1 MSLIA
6 EQASML
12 NFVNVSS
19 LSEKDY
25 FVYDKYKSMFVVI
38 NNDSKTYSILAK
50 KETITLSFSSLCFHP
65 ITAISIDDSMLYLTE
80 VHSNN
85 VVIFRSIKR
94 SIASIIFQSEK
105 DKILSVLFISSKDA
119 KKKILIITATS
130 LSIYT
135 AEVTNGDIAREIIL
149 AKRIAI
155 DDFVYLKSKQILI
168 LKSSVNFLMLNVNS
182 IEENKA
188 MTISFQVK
196 SLLNISKFF
205 IEDIYARSYFIHFTE
220 GQVQLINLRNVN
232 KIEKIIFFTNDVN
245 CSKIDYK
252 ASKVQ
257 FTNNLILVYIN
268 KSILIYD
275 IKQKNNYNIG
285 VIDVDFQTA
294 KVYGDF
300 IDVNSKVCKVEFNL
314 EFFYKNSNCNTFDT
328 FFTLLRR
335 KDSMKVCVDVL
346 IDLIAKFQVTNLKN
360 IFAKL
365 IRIIVKNNSKSS
377 MSKYERNY
385 IPQEKLYA
393 IFLDR
398 KTTQISSEKKIK
410 LLISLL
416 HILTESHIQID
427 ETFFIILE
435 NIVDTLDSFA
445 ILDSV
450 VKNGIPPN
458 EKFASF
464 LIDKSTEKEVAKK
477 KRKILFNLGIHI
489 LSKLNL
495 IDEIALQ
502 LIQNKMYIESVYAL
516 YLSFIDNK
524 KQMKIKKKYDEV
536 TVINYILHNIKKIA
550 NNDNII
556 VD

>member
-1 MSLIA
+1 MSLKT
-6 EQASML
+6 EQASL
-12 NFVNVSS
+12 INFVNFP
-19 LSEKDY
+19 LQNKNEF
-25 FVYDKYKSMFVVI
+25 FVYDQYTSTFIVI
-38 NNDSKTYSILAK
+38 NNDSKTYSFLAK
-50 KETITLSFSSLCFHP
+50 KEKITLSLSTLSP
-65 ITAISIDDSMLYLTE
+65 ITAISIDDSFLYLTE
-80 VHSNN
+80 VHLNN

-94 SIASIIFQSEK
+94 NISSVIFQSEN
-105 DKILSVLFISSKDA
+105 DRILSVLFISAKDA

-135 AEVTNGDIAREIIL
+135 AEETNGVIAREIIL

-155 DDFVYLKSKQILI
+155 DDFVYLKSKKILI
-168 LKSSVNFLMLNVNS
+168 IKSSVNFLMLNVNN

-205 IEDIYARSYFIHFTE
+205 IEDIYDRSYFIHFTE
-220 GQVQLINLRNVN
+220 GQVQLINLRSVN
-232 KIEKIIFFTNDVN
+232 KVEKIILFTNDLTD
-245 CSKIDYK
+245 SKIDYK
-252 ASKVQ
+252 TAKLQ
-257 FTNNLILVYIN
+257 FTNNLILIYIN

-285 VIDVDFQTA
+285 VIDIAMNYQ
-294 KVYGDF
+294 KVYGDY
-300 IDVNSKVCKVEFNL
+300 IEVDSEVCKVQFNL
-314 EFFYKNSNCNTFDT
+314 EFFYKNSNCNTYDT

-365 IRIIVKNNSKSS
+365 IRIIVRNNSKSPL
-377 MSKYERNY
+377 SKYERNY
-385 IPQEKLYA
+385 IPQEKLFA

-416 HILTESHIQID
+416 HILTENHIQID
-427 ETFFIILE
+427 ETFFIVLE
-435 NIVDTLDSFA
+435 NIVDTLDSFEL
-445 ILDSV
+445 LDSV

-464 LIDKSTEKEVAKK
+464 LIDKSTEKEVEYK

-495 IDEIALQ
+495 INEIVLQ

-536 TVINYILHNIKKIA
+536 TVINYILNNIKKIV

>member
-1 MSLIA
+1 MSLKT
-6 EQASML
+6 EQASL
-12 NFVNVSS
+12 INFVNFP
-19 LSEKDY
+19 LQNKNEF
-25 FVYDKYKSMFVVI
+25 FVYDQYTSTFIVI
-38 NNDSKTYSILAK
+38 NNDSKTYSFLAK
-50 KETITLSFSSLCFHP
+50 KEKITLSLSTLSP
-65 ITAISIDDSMLYLTE
+65 ITAISIDDSFLYLTE
-80 VHSNN
+80 VHLNN

-94 SIASIIFQSEK
+94 NISSVIFQSEN
-105 DKILSVLFISSKDA
+105 DTILSVLFISAKDA

-135 AEVTNGDIAREIIL
+135 AEETNGVIAREIIL

-155 DDFVYLKSKQILI
+155 DDFVYLKSKKILI
-168 LKSSVNFLMLNVNS
+168 IKSSVNFLMLNVNN

-205 IEDIYARSYFIHFTE
+205 IEDIYGRSYFIHFTE
-220 GQVQLINLRNVN
+220 GQVQLINLRSVN
-232 KIEKIIFFTNDVN
+232 KVEKIILFTNDLTD
-245 CSKIDYK
+245 SKIDYK
-252 ASKVQ
+252 TAKLQ
-257 FTNNLILVYIN
+257 FTNNLILIYIN

-285 VIDVDFQTA
+285 VIDIAMNYQ
-294 KVYGDF
+294 KVYGDY
-300 IDVNSKVCKVEFNL
+300 IEVDSEVCKVQFNL
-314 EFFYKNSNCNTFDT
+314 EFFYKNSNCNTYDT

-365 IRIIVKNNSKSS
+365 IRIIVRNNLKSPL
-377 MSKYERNY
+377 SKYERNY
-385 IPQEKLYA
+385 IPQEKLFA

-416 HILTESHIQID
+416 HILTENHIQID
-427 ETFFIILE
+427 ETFFIVLE
-435 NIVDTLDSFA
+435 NIVDTLDSFEL
-445 ILDSV
+445 LDSV

-464 LIDKSTEKEVAKK
+464 LIDKSTEKEVEYK

-495 IDEIALQ
+495 INEIVLQ

-536 TVINYILHNIKKIA
+536 TVINYILNNIKKIV

>member
-1 MSLIA
+1 MSLKT
-6 EQASML
+6 EQASL
-12 NFVNVSS
+12 INFVNFP
-19 LSEKDY
+19 LQNKNEF
-25 FVYDKYKSMFVVI
+25 FVYDQYTSTFIVI
-38 NNDSKTYSILAK
+38 NNDSKTYSFLAK
-50 KETITLSFSSLCFHP
+50 KEKITLSLSTLSP
-65 ITAISIDDSMLYLTE
+65 ITAISIDDSFLYLTE
-80 VHSNN
+80 VHLNN

-94 SIASIIFQSEK
+94 NISSVIFQSEN
-105 DKILSVLFISSKDA
+105 DTILSVLFISAKDA

-135 AEVTNGDIAREIIL
+135 AEETNGVIAREIIL

-155 DDFVYLKSKQILI
+155 DDFVYLKSKKILI
-168 LKSSVNFLMLNVNS
+168 IKSSVNFLMLNVNN

-220 GQVQLINLRNVN
+220 GQVQLINLRSVN
-232 KIEKIIFFTNDVN
+232 KVEKIILFTNDLTD
-245 CSKIDYK
+245 SKIDYK
-252 ASKVQ
+252 TAKLQ
-257 FTNNLILVYIN
+257 FTNNLILIYIN

-285 VIDVDFQTA
+285 VIDIAMNYQ
-294 KVYGDF
+294 KVYGDY
-300 IDVNSKVCKVEFNL
+300 IEVDSEVCKVQFNL
-314 EFFYKNSNCNTFDT
+314 EFFYKNSNCNTYDT

-365 IRIIVKNNSKSS
+365 IRIIVRNNSKSPL
-377 MSKYERNY
+377 SKYERNY
-385 IPQEKLYA
+385 IPQEKLFA

-416 HILTESHIQID
+416 HILTENHIQID
-427 ETFFIILE
+427 ETFFIVLE
-435 NIVDTLDSFA
+435 NIVDTLDSFEL
-445 ILDSV
+445 LDSV

-458 EKFASF
+458 KKFALF
-464 LIDKSTEKEVAKK
+464 LIDKSTEKEVEYK

-495 IDEIALQ
+495 INEIVLQ

-536 TVINYILHNIKKIA
+536 TVINYILNNIKKIV

>member
-1 MSLIA
+1 MSLKT
-6 EQASML
+6 EQASL
-12 NFVNVSS
+12 INFVNFP
-19 LSEKDY
+19 LQNKNEF
-25 FVYDKYKSMFVVI
+25 FVYDQYTSTFIVI
-38 NNDSKTYSILAK
+38 NNDSKTYSFLAK
-50 KETITLSFSSLCFHP
+50 KEKITLSLSTLSP
-65 ITAISIDDSMLYLTE
+65 ITAISIDDSFLYLTE
-80 VHSNN
+80 VHLNN

-94 SIASIIFQSEK
+94 NISSVIFQSEN
-105 DKILSVLFISSKDA
+105 DRILSVLFISAKDA

-135 AEVTNGDIAREIIL
+135 AEETNGVIAREIIL

-155 DDFVYLKSKQILI
+155 DDFVYLKSKKILI
-168 LKSSVNFLMLNVNS
+168 IKSSVNFLMLNVNN

-205 IEDIYARSYFIHFTE
+205 IEDIYDRSYFIHFTE
-220 GQVQLINLRNVN
+220 GQVQLINLRSVN
-232 KIEKIIFFTNDVN
+232 KVEKIIFFTNDLTD
-245 CSKIDYK
+245 SKIDYK
-252 ASKVQ
+252 TAKLQ
-257 FTNNLILVYIN
+257 FTNNLILIYIN

-285 VIDVDFQTA
+285 VIDIAMNYQ
-294 KVYGDF
+294 KVYGDY
-300 IDVNSKVCKVEFNL
+300 IEVDSEVCKVQFNL
-314 EFFYKNSNCNTFDT
+314 EFFYKNSNCNTYDT

-365 IRIIVKNNSKSS
+365 IRIIVRNNSKSPL
-377 MSKYERNY
+377 SKYERNY
-385 IPQEKLYA
+385 IPQEKLFA

-416 HILTESHIQID
+416 HILTENHIQID
-427 ETFFIILE
+427 ETFFIVLE
-435 NIVDTLDSFA
+435 NIVDTLDSFEL
-445 ILDSV
+445 LDSV

-464 LIDKSTEKEVAKK
+464 LIDKSTEKEVEYK

-495 IDEIALQ
+495 INEIVLQ

-536 TVINYILHNIKKIA
+536 TVINYILNNFKKIV

>member
-1 MSLIA
+1 MSLKT
-6 EQASML
+6 EQASL
-12 NFVNVSS
+12 INFVNFP
-19 LSEKDY
+19 LQNKNEF
-25 FVYDKYKSMFVVI
+25 FVYDQYTSTFIVI
-38 NNDSKTYSILAK
+38 NNDSKTYSFLAK
-50 KETITLSFSSLCFHP
+50 KEKITLSLSTLSP
-65 ITAISIDDSMLYLTE
+65 ITAISIDDSFLYLTE
-80 VHSNN
+80 VHLNN

-94 SIASIIFQSEK
+94 NISSVIFQSEN
-105 DKILSVLFISSKDA
+105 DTILSVLFISAKDA

-135 AEVTNGDIAREIIL
+135 AEETNGVIAREIIL

-155 DDFVYLKSKQILI
+155 DDFVYLKSKKILI
-168 LKSSVNFLMLNVNS
+168 IKSSVNFLMLNVNN

-205 IEDIYARSYFIHFTE
+205 IEDIYDRSYFIHFTE
-220 GQVQLINLRNVN
+220 GQVQLINLRSVN
-232 KIEKIIFFTNDVN
+232 KVEKIILFTNDLTD
-245 CSKIDYK
+245 SKIDYK
-252 ASKVQ
+252 TAKLQ
-257 FTNNLILVYIN
+257 FTNNLILIYIN

-285 VIDVDFQTA
+285 VIDIAMNYQR
-294 KVYGDF
+294 VYGDY
-300 IDVNSKVCKVEFNL
+300 IEVDSEVCKVQFNL
-314 EFFYKNSNCNTFDT
+314 EFFYKNSNCNTYDT

-365 IRIIVKNNSKSS
+365 IRIIVRNNSKSPL
-377 MSKYERNY
+377 SKYERNY
-385 IPQEKLYA
+385 IPQEKLFA

-416 HILTESHIQID
+416 HILTENHIQID
-427 ETFFIILE
+427 ETFFIVLE
-435 NIVDTLDSFA
+435 NIVDTLDSFEL
-445 ILDSV
+445 LDSV

-464 LIDKSTEKEVAKK
+464 LIDKSTEKEVEYK

-495 IDEIALQ
+495 INEIVLQ

-536 TVINYILHNIKKIA
+536 TVINYILNNIKKIV

>member
-1 MSLIA
+1 MSLKT
-6 EQASML
+6 EQAL
-12 NFVNVSS
+12 INFVNFP
-19 LSEKDY
+19 LQNKNEF
-25 FVYDKYKSMFVVI
+25 FVYDQYTSTFIVI
-38 NNDSKTYSILAK
+38 NNDSKTYSFLAK
-50 KETITLSFSSLCFHP
+50 KEKITLSLSTLSP
-65 ITAISIDDSMLYLTE
+65 ITAISIDDSFLYLTE
-80 VHSNN
+80 VHLNN

-94 SIASIIFQSEK
+94 NISSVIFQSEN
-105 DKILSVLFISSKDA
+105 DTILSVLFISAKDA

-135 AEVTNGDIAREIIL
+135 AEETNGVIAREIIL

-155 DDFVYLKSKQILI
+155 DDFVYLKSKKILI
-168 LKSSVNFLMLNVNS
+168 IKSSVNFLMLNVNN

-205 IEDIYARSYFIHFTE
+205 IEDIYDRSYFIHFTE
-220 GQVQLINLRNVN
+220 GQVQLINLRSVN
-232 KIEKIIFFTNDVN
+232 KVEKIILFTNDLTD
-245 CSKIDYK
+245 SKIDYK
-252 ASKVQ
+252 TAKLQ
-257 FTNNLILVYIN
+257 FTNNLILIYIN

-285 VIDVDFQTA
+285 VIDIAMNYQ
-294 KVYGDF
+294 KVYGDY
-300 IDVNSKVCKVEFNL
+300 IEVDSEVCKVQFNL
-314 EFFYKNSNCNTFDT
+314 EFFYKNSNCNTYDT

-365 IRIIVKNNSKSS
+365 IRIIVRNNSKSPL
-377 MSKYERNY
+377 SKYERNY
-385 IPQEKLYA
+385 IPQEKLFA

-416 HILTESHIQID
+416 HILTENHIQID
-427 ETFFIILE
+427 ETFFIVLE
-435 NIVDTLDSFA
+435 NIVDTLDSFEL
-445 ILDSV
+445 LDSV

-464 LIDKSTEKEVAKK
+464 LIDKSTEKEVEYK

-495 IDEIALQ
+495 INEIVLQ

-536 TVINYILHNIKKIA
+536 TVINYILNNIKKIV

>member
-1 MSLIA
+1 MSLKT
-6 EQASML
+6 EQASL
-12 NFVNVSS
+12 INFVNFP
-19 LSEKDY
+19 LQNKNEF
-25 FVYDKYKSMFVVI
+25 FVYDQYTSTFIVI
-38 NNDSKTYSILAK
+38 NNDSKTYSFLAK
-50 KETITLSFSSLCFHP
+50 KEKITLSLSTLSP
-65 ITAISIDDSMLYLTE
+65 ITAISIDDSFLYLTE
-80 VHSNN
+80 VHLNN

-94 SIASIIFQSEK
+94 NISSVIFQSEN
-105 DKILSVLFISSKDA
+105 DTILSVLFISAKDA
-119 KKKILIITATS
+119 TKKILIITATS

-135 AEVTNGDIAREIIL
+135 AEETNGVIAREIIL

-155 DDFVYLKSKQILI
+155 DDFVYLKSKKILI
-168 LKSSVNFLMLNVNS
+168 IKSSVNFLMLNVNN

-205 IEDIYARSYFIHFTE
+205 IEDIYDRSYFIHFTE
-220 GQVQLINLRNVN
+220 GQVQLINLRSVN
-232 KIEKIIFFTNDVN
+232 KVEKIIFFTNDLTD
-245 CSKIDYK
+245 SKIDYK
-252 ASKVQ
+252 TAKLQ
-257 FTNNLILVYIN
+257 FTNNLILIYIN

-285 VIDVDFQTA
+285 VIDIAMNYQ
-294 KVYGDF
+294 KVYGDY
-300 IDVNSKVCKVEFNL
+300 IEVDSEVWKVQFNL
-314 EFFYKNSNCNTFDT
+314 EFFYKNSNCNTYDT

-365 IRIIVKNNSKSS
+365 IRIIVRNNSKSPL
-377 MSKYERNY
+377 SKYERNY
-385 IPQEKLYA
+385 IPQEKLFA

-416 HILTESHIQID
+416 HILTENHIQID
-427 ETFFIILE
+427 ETFFIVLE
-435 NIVDTLDSFA
+435 NIVDTLDSFEL
-445 ILDSV
+445 LDSV

-464 LIDKSTEKEVAKK
+464 LIDKSTEKEVEYK

-495 IDEIALQ
+495 INEIVLQ

-536 TVINYILHNIKKIA
+536 TVINYILNNIKKIV

>member
-1 MSLIA
+1 MSLKT
-6 EQASML
+6 EQASL
-12 NFVNVSS
+12 INFVNFP
-19 LSEKDY
+19 LQNKNEF
-25 FVYDKYKSMFVVI
+25 FVYDQYTSTFIVM
-38 NNDSKTYSILAK
+38 NNDSKTYSFLAK
-50 KETITLSFSSLCFHP
+50 KEKITLSLSTLSP
-65 ITAISIDDSMLYLTE
+65 ITAISIDDSFLYLTE
-80 VHSNN
+80 VHLNN

-94 SIASIIFQSEK
+94 NISSVIFQSEN
-105 DKILSVLFISSKDA
+105 DTILSVLFISAKDA

-135 AEVTNGDIAREIIL
+135 AEETNGVIAREIIL

-155 DDFVYLKSKQILI
+155 DDFVYLKSKKILI
-168 LKSSVNFLMLNVNS
+168 IKSSVNFLMLNVNN

-205 IEDIYARSYFIHFTE
+205 IEDIYDRSYFIHFTE
-220 GQVQLINLRNVN
+220 GQVQLINLRSVN
-232 KIEKIIFFTNDVN
+232 KVEKIILFTNDLTD
-245 CSKIDYK
+245 SKIDYK
-252 ASKVQ
+252 TAKLQ
-257 FTNNLILVYIN
+257 FTNNLILIYIN

-285 VIDVDFQTA
+285 VIDIAMNYQ
-294 KVYGDF
+294 KVYGDY
-300 IDVNSKVCKVEFNL
+300 IEVDSEVCKVQFNL
-314 EFFYKNSNCNTFDT
+314 EFFYKNSNCNTYDT

-365 IRIIVKNNSKSS
+365 IRIIVKNNSKSRL
-377 MSKYERNY
+377 SKYERNY

-427 ETFFIILE
+427 ETFFIVLE
-435 NIVDTLDSFA
+435 NIVDTLDSFEL
-445 ILDSV
+445 LDSV

-464 LIDKSTEKEVAKK
+464 LIDKSTEKEVEYK

-495 IDEIALQ
+495 INEIVLQ

-536 TVINYILHNIKKIA
+536 TVINYILNNIKKIV

>member
-1 MSLIA
+1 MSLKT
-6 EQASML
+6 EQASL
-12 NFVNVSS
+12 INFVNFP
-19 LSEKDY
+19 LQNKNEF
-25 FVYDKYKSMFVVI
+25 FVYDQYTSTFIVI
-38 NNDSKTYSILAK
+38 NNDSKTYSFLAK
-50 KETITLSFSSLCFHP
+50 KEKITLSLSTLSP
-65 ITAISIDDSMLYLTE
+65 ITAISIDDSFLYLTE
-80 VHSNN
+80 VHLNN

-94 SIASIIFQSEK
+94 NISSVIFQSEN
-105 DKILSVLFISSKDA
+105 DTILSVLFISAKDA

-135 AEVTNGDIAREIIL
+135 AEETNGVIAREIIL

-155 DDFVYLKSKQILI
+155 DDFVYLKSKKILI
-168 LKSSVNFLMLNVNS
+168 IKSSVNFLMLNVNN

-205 IEDIYARSYFIHFTE
+205 IEDIYDRSYFIHFTE
-220 GQVQLINLRNVN
+220 GQVQLINLRSVN
-232 KIEKIIFFTNDVN
+232 KVEKIILFTNDLTD
-245 CSKIDYK
+245 SKIDYK
-252 ASKVQ
+252 TAKLQ
-257 FTNNLILVYIN
+257 FTNNLILIYIN

-285 VIDVDFQTA
+285 VIDIAMNYQ
-294 KVYGDF
+294 KVYGDY
-300 IDVNSKVCKVEFNL
+300 IEVDSEVCKVQFNL
-314 EFFYKNSNCNTFDT
+314 EFFYKNSNCNTYDT

-365 IRIIVKNNSKSS
+365 IRIIVRNNSKSPL
-377 MSKYERNY
+377 SKYERNY
-385 IPQEKLYA
+385 IPQEKLFA

-416 HILTESHIQID
+416 HILRENHIQID
-427 ETFFIILE
+427 ETFFIVLE
-435 NIVDTLDSFA
+435 NIVDTLDSFEL
-445 ILDSV
+445 LDSV

-464 LIDKSTEKEVAKK
+464 LIDKSTEKEVEYK

-495 IDEIALQ
+495 INEIVLQ

-536 TVINYILHNIKKIA
+536 TVINYILNNIKKIV

>member
-1 MSLIA
+1 MSLKT
-6 EQASML
+6 EQASL
-12 NFVNVSS
+12 INFVNFP
-19 LSEKDY
+19 LQNKNEF
-25 FVYDKYKSMFVVI
+25 FVYDQYTSTFIVI
-38 NNDSKTYSILAK
+38 NNDSKTYSFLAK
-50 KETITLSFSSLCFHP
+50 KEKITLSLSTLSP
-65 ITAISIDDSMLYLTE
+65 ITAISIDDSFLYLTE
-80 VHSNN
+80 VHLNN

-94 SIASIIFQSEK
+94 NISSVIFQSEN
-105 DKILSVLFISSKDA
+105 DRILSVLFISAKDA

-135 AEVTNGDIAREIIL
+135 AEETNGVIAREIIL

-155 DDFVYLKSKQILI
+155 DDFVYLKSKKILI
-168 LKSSVNFLMLNVNS
+168 IKSSVNFLMLNVNN

-205 IEDIYARSYFIHFTE
+205 IEDIYDRSYFIHFTE
-220 GQVQLINLRNVN
+220 GQVQLINLRSVN
-232 KIEKIIFFTNDVN
+232 KVEKIILFTNDLTD
-245 CSKIDYK
+245 SKIDYK
-252 ASKVQ
+252 TAKLQ
-257 FTNNLILVYIN
+257 FTNNLILIYIN

-285 VIDVDFQTA
+285 VIDIAMNYQ
-294 KVYGDF
+294 KVYGDY
-300 IDVNSKVCKVEFNL
+300 IEVDSEVCKVQFNL
-314 EFFYKNSNCNTFDT
+314 EFFYKNSNCNTYDT

-365 IRIIVKNNSKSS
+365 IRIIVRNNSKSPL
-377 MSKYERNY
+377 SKYERNY
-385 IPQEKLYA
+385 IPQEKLFA

-416 HILTESHIQID
+416 HILTENNIQID
-427 ETFFIILE
+427 ETFFIVLE
-435 NIVDTLDSFA
+435 NIVDSLDSFEL
-445 ILDSV
+445 LDSV

-458 EKFASF
+458 EKFAWF
-464 LIDKSTEKEVAKK
+464 LIDKSTEKEVEYK

-495 IDEIALQ
+495 INEIVLQ

-536 TVINYILHNIKKIA
+536 TVINYILNNIKKIV

>member
-1 MSLIA
+1 MSLKT
-6 EQASML
+6 EQASL
-12 NFVNVSS
+12 INFVNFP
-19 LSEKDY
+19 LQNKNEF
-25 FVYDKYKSMFVVI
+25 FVYDQYTSTFIVI
-38 NNDSKTYSILAK
+38 NNDSKTYSFLAK
-50 KETITLSFSSLCFHP
+50 KEKITLSFSTLSP
-65 ITAISIDDSMLYLTE
+65 ITAISIDDSFLYLTE
-80 VHSNN
+80 VHLNN

-94 SIASIIFQSEK
+94 NISSVIFQSEN
-105 DKILSVLFISSKDA
+105 DRILSVLFISAKDA

-135 AEVTNGDIAREIIL
+135 AEETNGVIAREIIL

-155 DDFVYLKSKQILI
+155 DDFVYLKSKKILI
-168 LKSSVNFLMLNVNS
+168 IKSSVNFLMLNVNN

-220 GQVQLINLRNVN
+220 GQVQLINLRSVN
-232 KIEKIIFFTNDVN
+232 KVEKIILFTNDLTD
-245 CSKIDYK
+245 SKIDYK
-252 ASKVQ
+252 TAKLQ
-257 FTNNLILVYIN
+257 FTNNLILIYIN

-285 VIDVDFQTA
+285 VIDIAMNYQ
-294 KVYGDF
+294 KVYGDY
-300 IDVNSKVCKVEFNL
+300 IEVDSEVCKVQFNL
-314 EFFYKNSNCNTFDT
+314 EFFYKNSNCNTYDT

-365 IRIIVKNNSKSS
+365 IRIIVRNNSKSPL
-377 MSKYERNY
+377 SKYERNY
-385 IPQEKLYA
+385 IPQEKLFA

-416 HILTESHIQID
+416 HILTENHIQID
-427 ETFFIILE
+427 ETFFIVLE
-435 NIVDTLDSFA
+435 NIVDTLDSFEL
-445 ILDSV
+445 LDSV

-464 LIDKSTEKEVAKK
+464 LIDKSTEKEVEYK

-495 IDEIALQ
+495 INEIVLQ

-536 TVINYILHNIKKIA
+536 TVINYILNNIKKIV

>member
-1 MSLIA
+1 MSLKT
-6 EQASML
+6 EQASL
-12 NFVNVSS
+12 INFVNFP
-19 LSEKDY
+19 LQNKNEF
-25 FVYDKYKSMFVVI
+25 FVYDQYTSTFIVI
-38 NNDSKTYSILAK
+38 NNDSKTYSFLAK
-50 KETITLSFSSLCFHP
+50 KEKITLSLSTLSP
-65 ITAISIDDSMLYLTE
+65 ITAISIDDSFLYLTE
-80 VHSNN
+80 VHLNN

-94 SIASIIFQSEK
+94 NISSVIFQSEN
-105 DKILSVLFISSKDA
+105 DRILSVLFISAKDA

-135 AEVTNGDIAREIIL
+135 AEETNGVIAREIIL

-155 DDFVYLKSKQILI
+155 DDFVYLKSKKILI
-168 LKSSVNFLMLNVNS
+168 IKSSVNFLMLNVNN

-205 IEDIYARSYFIHFTE
+205 IEDIYDRSYFIHFTE
-220 GQVQLINLRNVN
+220 GQVQLINLRSVN
-232 KIEKIIFFTNDVN
+232 KVEKIILFTNDLTD
-245 CSKIDYK
+245 SKIDYK
-252 ASKVQ
+252 TAKLQ
-257 FTNNLILVYIN
+257 FTNNLILIYIN

-285 VIDVDFQTA
+285 VIDIAMNYQ
-294 KVYGDF
+294 KVYGDY
-300 IDVNSKVCKVEFNL
+300 IEVDSEVCKVQFNL
-314 EFFYKNSNCNTFDT
+314 EFFYKNSNCNTYDT

-365 IRIIVKNNSKSS
+365 IRIIVRNNSKSPL
-377 MSKYERNY
+377 SKYERNY
-385 IPQEKLYA
+385 IPQEKLFA

-416 HILTESHIQID
+416 HILTENHIQID
-427 ETFFIILE
+427 ETFFIVLE
-435 NIVDTLDSFA
+435 NIVDTLDSFEL
-445 ILDSV
+445 LDSL

-464 LIDKSTEKEVAKK
+464 LIDKSTEKEVEYK

-495 IDEIALQ
+495 INEIVLQ

-536 TVINYILHNIKKIA
+536 TVINYILNNIKKIV

>member
-1 MSLIA
+1 MSLKT
-6 EQASML
+6 EQASL
-12 NFVNVSS
+12 INFVNFP
-19 LSEKDY
+19 LQNKNEF
-25 FVYDKYKSMFVVI
+25 FVYDQYTSTFIVI
-38 NNDSKTYSILAK
+38 NNDSKTYSFLAK
-50 KETITLSFSSLCFHP
+50 KEKITLSLSTLSP
-65 ITAISIDDSMLYLTE
+65 ITAISIDDSFLYLTE
-80 VHSNN
+80 VHLNN

-94 SIASIIFQSEK
+94 NISSVIFQSEN
-105 DKILSVLFISSKDA
+105 DRILSVLFISAKDA

-135 AEVTNGDIAREIIL
+135 AEETNGVIAREIIL

-155 DDFVYLKSKQILI
+155 DDFVYLKSKKILI
-168 LKSSVNFLMLNVNS
+168 IKSSVNFLMLNVNN

-205 IEDIYARSYFIHFTE
+205 IEDIYDRSYFIHFTE
-220 GQVQLINLRNVN
+220 GQVQLINLRSVN
-232 KIEKIIFFTNDVN
+232 KVEKIILFTNDLTD
-245 CSKIDYK
+245 SKIDYK
-252 ASKVQ
+252 TAKLQ
-257 FTNNLILVYIN
+257 FTNNLILIYIN

-285 VIDVDFQTA
+285 VIDIAMNYQ
-294 KVYGDF
+294 KVYGDY
-300 IDVNSKVCKVEFNL
+300 IEVDSEVCKVQFNL
-314 EFFYKNSNCNTFDT
+314 EFFYKNSNCNTYDT

-365 IRIIVKNNSKSS
+365 IRIIVRNNSKSPL
-377 MSKYERNY
+377 SKYERNY
-385 IPQEKLYA
+385 IPQEKLFA

-416 HILTESHIQID
+416 HILRENHIQID
-427 ETFFIILE
+427 ETFFIVLE
-435 NIVDTLDSFA
+435 NIVDTLDSFEL
-445 ILDSV
+445 LDSV

-464 LIDKSTEKEVAKK
+464 LIDKSTEKEVEYK

-495 IDEIALQ
+495 INEIVLQ

-536 TVINYILHNIKKIA
+536 TVINYILNNIKKIV

>member
-1 MSLIA
+1 MSLKT
-6 EQASML
+6 EQASL
-12 NFVNVSS
+12 VNFVNFP
-19 LSEKDY
+19 LQNKNEF
-25 FVYDKYKSMFVVI
+25 FVYDQYTSTFIVI
-38 NNDSKTYSILAK
+38 NNDSKTYSFLAK
-50 KETITLSFSSLCFHP
+50 KEKITLSLSTLSP
-65 ITAISIDDSMLYLTE
+65 ITAISIDDSFLYLTE
-80 VHSNN
+80 VHLNN
-85 VVIFRSIKR
+85 IVIFRSIKR
-94 SIASIIFQSEK
+94 NISSVIFQSEN
-105 DKILSVLFISSKDA
+105 DTILSVLFISAKDA

-135 AEVTNGDIAREIIL
+135 AEETNGVIAREIIL

-155 DDFVYLKSKQILI
+155 DDFVYLKSKKILI
-168 LKSSVNFLMLNVNS
+168 IKSSVNFLMLNVNN

-220 GQVQLINLRNVN
+220 GQVQLINLRSVN
-232 KIEKIIFFTNDVN
+232 KVEKIILFTNDLTD
-245 CSKIDYK
+245 SKIDYK
-252 ASKVQ
+252 TAKLQ
-257 FTNNLILVYIN
+257 FTNNLILIYIN

-285 VIDVDFQTA
+285 VIDIAMNYQ
-294 KVYGDF
+294 KVYGDY
-300 IDVNSKVCKVEFNL
+300 IEVDSEVCKVQFNL
-314 EFFYKNSNCNTFDT
+314 EFFYKNSNCNTYDT

-335 KDSMKVCVDVL
+335 KDSMKVCVDFL

-365 IRIIVKNNSKSS
+365 IRIIVRNNSKSPL
-377 MSKYERNY
+377 SKYERNY
-385 IPQEKLYA
+385 IPQEKLFA

-416 HILTESHIQID
+416 HILTENHIQID
-427 ETFFIILE
+427 ETFFIVLE
-435 NIVDTLDSFA
+435 NIVDTLDSFEL
-445 ILDSV
+445 LDSV

-464 LIDKSTEKEVAKK
+464 LIDKSTEKEVEYK

-495 IDEIALQ
+495 INEIVLQ

-536 TVINYILHNIKKIA
+536 TVINYILNNIKKIV

>member
-1 MSLIA
+1 MSLKT
-6 EQASML
+6 EQASL
-12 NFVNVSS
+12 INFVNFP
-19 LSEKDY
+19 LQNKNEF
-25 FVYDKYKSMFVVI
+25 FVYDQYTSTFIVI
-38 NNDSKTYSILAK
+38 NNDSKTYSFLAK
-50 KETITLSFSSLCFHP
+50 KEKITLSLSTLSP
-65 ITAISIDDSMLYLTE
+65 ITAISIDDSFLYLTE
-80 VHSNN
+80 VHLNN

-94 SIASIIFQSEK
+94 NISSVIFQSEN
-105 DKILSVLFISSKDA
+105 DTILSVLFISAKDA

-135 AEVTNGDIAREIIL
+135 AEETNGVIAREIIL

-155 DDFVYLKSKQILI
+155 DDFVYLKSKKILI
-168 LKSSVNFLMLNVNS
+168 IKSSVNFLMLNVNN

-205 IEDIYARSYFIHFTE
+205 IEDIYDRSYFIHFTE
-220 GQVQLINLRNVN
+220 GQVQLINLRSVN
-232 KIEKIIFFTNDVN
+232 KVEKIILFTNDLTD
-245 CSKIDYK
+245 SKIDYK
-252 ASKVQ
+252 TAKLQ
-257 FTNNLILVYIN
+257 FTNNLILIYIN

-285 VIDVDFQTA
+285 VIDIAMNYQ
-294 KVYGDF
+294 KVYGDY
-300 IDVNSKVCKVEFNL
+300 IEVDSEVCKVQFNL
-314 EFFYKNSNCNTFDT
+314 EFFYKNSNCNTYDT

-365 IRIIVKNNSKSS
+365 IRIIVRNNSKSPL
-377 MSKYERNY
+377 SKYERNY
-385 IPQEKLYA
+385 IPQEKLFA

-416 HILTESHIQID
+416 HILTENHIQID
-427 ETFFIILE
+427 ETFFIVLE
-435 NIVDTLDSFA
+435 NIVDTLDSFEL
-445 ILDSV
+445 LDSV

-464 LIDKSTEKEVAKK
+464 LIDKSTEKEVEYK

-495 IDEIALQ
+495 INEIVLQ

-536 TVINYILHNIKKIA
+536 TVINYILNNIKKIGKT
-550 NNDNII
+550 I
-556 VD
+556 

>member
-1 MSLIA
+1 MSLKT
-6 EQASML
+6 EQAL
-12 NFVNVSS
+12 INFVNFP
-19 LSEKDY
+19 LQNKNEF
-25 FVYDKYKSMFVVI
+25 FVYDQYTSTFIVI
-38 NNDSKTYSILAK
+38 NNDSKTYSFLAK
-50 KETITLSFSSLCFHP
+50 KEKITLSLSTLSP
-65 ITAISIDDSMLYLTE
+65 ITAISIDDSFLYLTE
-80 VHSNN
+80 VHLNN

-94 SIASIIFQSEK
+94 NISSVIFQSEN
-105 DKILSVLFISSKDA
+105 DTILSVLFISAKDA

-135 AEVTNGDIAREIIL
+135 AEETNGVIAREIIL

-155 DDFVYLKSKQILI
+155 DDFVYLKSKKILI
-168 LKSSVNFLMLNVNS
+168 IKSSVNFLMLNVNN

-205 IEDIYARSYFIHFTE
+205 IEDIYGRSYFIHFTE
-220 GQVQLINLRNVN
+220 GQVQLINLRSVN
-232 KIEKIIFFTNDVN
+232 KVEKIILFTNDLTD
-245 CSKIDYK
+245 SKIDYK
-252 ASKVQ
+252 TAKLQ
-257 FTNNLILVYIN
+257 FTNNLILIYIN

-285 VIDVDFQTA
+285 VIDIAMNYQ
-294 KVYGDF
+294 KVYGDY
-300 IDVNSKVCKVEFNL
+300 IEVDSEVCKVQFNL
-314 EFFYKNSNCNTFDT
+314 EFFYKNSNCNTYDT

-365 IRIIVKNNSKSS
+365 IRIIVRNNSKSPL
-377 MSKYERNY
+377 SKYERNY
-385 IPQEKLYA
+385 IPQEKLFA

-416 HILTESHIQID
+416 HILTENHIQID
-427 ETFFIILE
+427 ETFFIVLE
-435 NIVDTLDSFA
+435 NIVDTLDSFEL
-445 ILDSV
+445 LDSV

-464 LIDKSTEKEVAKK
+464 LIDKSTEKEVEYK

-495 IDEIALQ
+495 INEIVLQ

-536 TVINYILHNIKKIA
+536 TVINYILNNIKKIV

>member
-1 MSLIA
+1 MSLKT
-6 EQASML
+6 EQASL
-12 NFVNVSS
+12 INFVNFP
-19 LSEKDY
+19 LQNKNEF
-25 FVYDKYKSMFVVI
+25 FVYDQYTSTFIVI
-38 NNDSKTYSILAK
+38 NNDSKTYSFLAK
-50 KETITLSFSSLCFHP
+50 KEKITLSLSTLSP
-65 ITAISIDDSMLYLTE
+65 ITAISIDDSFLYLTE
-80 VHSNN
+80 VHLNN

-94 SIASIIFQSEK
+94 NISSVIFQSEN
-105 DKILSVLFISSKDA
+105 DTILSVLFISAKDA

-135 AEVTNGDIAREIIL
+135 AEETNGVIAREIIL

-155 DDFVYLKSKQILI
+155 DDFVYLKSKKILI
-168 LKSSVNFLMLNVNS
+168 IKSSVNFLMLNVNN

-205 IEDIYARSYFIHFTE
+205 IEDIYDRSYFIHFTE
-220 GQVQLINLRNVN
+220 GQVQLINLRSVN
-232 KIEKIIFFTNDVN
+232 KVEKIIFFTNDLTD
-245 CSKIDYK
+245 SKIDYK
-252 ASKVQ
+252 TAKLQ
-257 FTNNLILVYIN
+257 FTNNLILIYIN

-285 VIDVDFQTA
+285 VIDIAMNYQ
-294 KVYGDF
+294 KVYGDY
-300 IDVNSKVCKVEFNL
+300 IEVDSEVCKVQFNL
-314 EFFYKNSNCNTFDT
+314 EFFYKNSNCNTYDT

-365 IRIIVKNNSKSS
+365 IRIIVRNNSKSPL
-377 MSKYERNY
+377 SKYERNY
-385 IPQEKLYA
+385 IPQEKLFA

-416 HILTESHIQID
+416 HILTENHIQID
-427 ETFFIILE
+427 ETFFIVLE
-435 NIVDTLDSFA
+435 NIVDTLDSFEL
-445 ILDSV
+445 LDSV

-464 LIDKSTEKEVAKK
+464 LIDKSTEKEVEYK

-495 IDEIALQ
+495 INEIVLQ

-536 TVINYILHNIKKIA
+536 TVINYILNNIKKIV

>member
-1 MSLIA
+1 MSLKT
-6 EQASML
+6 EQASL
-12 NFVNVSS
+12 INFVNFP
-19 LSEKDY
+19 LQNKNEF
-25 FVYDKYKSMFVVI
+25 FVYDQYTSTFIVI
-38 NNDSKTYSILAK
+38 NNDSKTYSFLAK
-50 KETITLSFSSLCFHP
+50 KEKITLSLSTLSP
-65 ITAISIDDSMLYLTE
+65 ITAISIDDSFLYLTE
-80 VHSNN
+80 VHLNN

-94 SIASIIFQSEK
+94 NISSVIFQSEN
-105 DKILSVLFISSKDA
+105 DTILSVLFISAKDA

-135 AEVTNGDIAREIIL
+135 AEETNGVIAREIIL

-155 DDFVYLKSKQILI
+155 DDFVYLKSKKILI
-168 LKSSVNFLMLNVNS
+168 IKSSVNFLMLNVSN

-205 IEDIYARSYFIHFTE
+205 IEDIYDRSYFIHFTE
-220 GQVQLINLRNVN
+220 GQVQLINLRSVN
-232 KIEKIIFFTNDVN
+232 KVEKIILFTNDLTD
-245 CSKIDYK
+245 SKIDYK
-252 ASKVQ
+252 TAKLQ
-257 FTNNLILVYIN
+257 FTNNLILIYIN

-285 VIDVDFQTA
+285 VIDIAMNYQ
-294 KVYGDF
+294 KVYGDY
-300 IDVNSKVCKVEFNL
+300 IEVDSEVCKVQFNL
-314 EFFYKNSNCNTFDT
+314 EFFYKNSNCNTYDT

-365 IRIIVKNNSKSS
+365 IRIIVRNNSKSPL
-377 MSKYERNY
+377 SKYERNY
-385 IPQEKLYA
+385 IPQEKLFA

-416 HILTESHIQID
+416 HILTENHIQID
-427 ETFFIILE
+427 ETFFIVLE
-435 NIVDTLDSFA
+435 NIVDTLDSFEL
-445 ILDSV
+445 LDSV

-464 LIDKSTEKEVAKK
+464 LIDKSTEKEVEYK

-495 IDEIALQ
+495 INEIVLQ

-536 TVINYILHNIKKIA
+536 TVINYILNNIKKIV

>member
-1 MSLIA
+1 MSLKT
-6 EQASML
+6 EQASL
-12 NFVNVSS
+12 INFVNFP
-19 LSEKDY
+19 LQNKNEF
-25 FVYDKYKSMFVVI
+25 FVYDQYTSTFIVI
-38 NNDSKTYSILAK
+38 NNDSKTYSFLAK
-50 KETITLSFSSLCFHP
+50 KEKITLSLSTLSP
-65 ITAISIDDSMLYLTE
+65 ITAISIDDSFLYLTE
-80 VHSNN
+80 VHLNN

-94 SIASIIFQSEK
+94 NISSVIFQSEN
-105 DKILSVLFISSKDA
+105 DRILSVLFISAKDA

-135 AEVTNGDIAREIIL
+135 AEETNGVIAREIIL

-155 DDFVYLKSKQILI
+155 DDFVYLKSKKILI
-168 LKSSVNFLMLNVNS
+168 IKSSVNFLMLNVNN

-205 IEDIYARSYFIHFTE
+205 IEDIYDRSYFIHFTE
-220 GQVQLINLRNVN
+220 GQVQLINLRSVN
-232 KIEKIIFFTNDVN
+232 KVEKIILFTNDLTD
-245 CSKIDYK
+245 SKIDYK
-252 ASKVQ
+252 TAKLQ
-257 FTNNLILVYIN
+257 FTNNLILIYIN

-285 VIDVDFQTA
+285 VIDIAMNYQ
-294 KVYGDF
+294 KVYGDY
-300 IDVNSKVCKVEFNL
+300 IEVDSEVCKVQFNL
-314 EFFYKNSNCNTFDT
+314 EFFYKNSNCNTYDT

-360 IFAKL
+360 IFSKL
-365 IRIIVKNNSKSS
+365 IRIIVRNNSKSPL
-377 MSKYERNY
+377 SKYQRNY
-385 IPQEKLYA
+385 IPQEKLFA

-416 HILTESHIQID
+416 HILTENHIQID
-427 ETFFIILE
+427 ETFFIVLE
-435 NIVDTLDSFA
+435 NIVDTLDSFEL
-445 ILDSV
+445 LDSL

-464 LIDKSTEKEVAKK
+464 LIDKSTEKEVEYK

-495 IDEIALQ
+495 INEIVLQ

-536 TVINYILHNIKKIA
+536 TVINYILNNIKKIV

>member
-1 MSLIA
+1 MSLKT
-6 EQASML
+6 EQASL
-12 NFVNVSS
+12 INFVNFP
-19 LSEKDY
+19 LQNKNEF
-25 FVYDKYKSMFVVI
+25 FVYDQYTSTFIVI
-38 NNDSKTYSILAK
+38 NNDSKTYSFLAK
-50 KETITLSFSSLCFHP
+50 KEKITLSFSTLSP
-65 ITAISIDDSMLYLTE
+65 ITAISIDDSFLYLTE
-80 VHSNN
+80 VHLNN

-94 SIASIIFQSEK
+94 NISSVIFQSEN
-105 DKILSVLFISSKDA
+105 DRILSVLFISAKDA

-135 AEVTNGDIAREIIL
+135 AEETNGVIAREIIL

-155 DDFVYLKSKQILI
+155 DDFVYLKSKKILI
-168 LKSSVNFLMLNVNS
+168 IKSSVNFLMLNVNN

-220 GQVQLINLRNVN
+220 GQVQLINLRSVN
-232 KIEKIIFFTNDVN
+232 KVEKIILFTNDLTD
-245 CSKIDYK
+245 SKIDYK
-252 ASKVQ
+252 TAKLQ
-257 FTNNLILVYIN
+257 FTNNLILIYIN

-285 VIDVDFQTA
+285 VIDIAMNYQ
-294 KVYGDF
+294 KVYGDY
-300 IDVNSKVCKVEFNL
+300 IEVDSEVCKVQFNL
-314 EFFYKNSNCNTFDT
+314 EFFYKNSNCNTYDT

-365 IRIIVKNNSKSS
+365 IRIIVRNNSKSPL
-377 MSKYERNY
+377 SKYERNY
-385 IPQEKLYA
+385 IPQEKLFA

-416 HILTESHIQID
+416 HILRENHIQID
-427 ETFFIILE
+427 ETFFIVLE
-435 NIVDTLDSFA
+435 NIVDTLDSFEL
-445 ILDSV
+445 LDSV

-464 LIDKSTEKEVAKK
+464 LIDKSTEKEVEYK

-495 IDEIALQ
+495 INEIVLQ

-536 TVINYILHNIKKIA
+536 TVINYILNNIKKIV

>member
-1 MSLIA
+1 MSLKT
-6 EQASML
+6 EQASL
-12 NFVNVSS
+12 INFVNFP
-19 LSEKDY
+19 LQNKNEF
-25 FVYDKYKSMFVVI
+25 FVYDQYTSTFIVI
-38 NNDSKTYSILAK
+38 NNDSKTYSFLAK
-50 KETITLSFSSLCFHP
+50 KEKITLSLSTLSP
-65 ITAISIDDSMLYLTE
+65 ITAISIDDSFLYLTE
-80 VHSNN
+80 VHLNN

-94 SIASIIFQSEK
+94 NISSVIFQSEN
-105 DKILSVLFISSKDA
+105 DTILSVLFISAKDA

-135 AEVTNGDIAREIIL
+135 AEETNGVIAREIIL

-155 DDFVYLKSKQILI
+155 DDFVYLKSKKILI
-168 LKSSVNFLMLNVNS
+168 IKSSVNFLMLNVNN

-205 IEDIYARSYFIHFTE
+205 IEDIYDRSYFIHFTE
-220 GQVQLINLRNVN
+220 GQVQLINLRSVN
-232 KIEKIIFFTNDVN
+232 KVEKIILFTNDLTD
-245 CSKIDYK
+245 SKIDYK
-252 ASKVQ
+252 TAKLQ
-257 FTNNLILVYIN
+257 FTNNLILIYIN

-285 VIDVDFQTA
+285 VIDIAMNYQ
-294 KVYGDF
+294 KVYGDY
-300 IDVNSKVCKVEFNL
+300 IEVDSEVCKVQFNL
-314 EFFYKNSNCNTFDT
+314 EFFYKNSNCNTYDT

-365 IRIIVKNNSKSS
+365 IRIIVRNNSKSPL
-377 MSKYERNY
+377 SKYERNY
-385 IPQEKLYA
+385 IPQEKLFA

-416 HILTESHIQID
+416 HILTENHIQID
-427 ETFFIILE
+427 ETFFIVLE
-435 NIVDTLDSFA
+435 NIVDTLDSFEL
-445 ILDSV
+445 LDSV

-464 LIDKSTEKEVAKK
+464 LIDKSTEKEVEYK

-495 IDEIALQ
+495 INEIVLQ

-524 KQMKIKKKYDEV
+524 KKMKIKKKYDEV
-536 TVINYILHNIKKIA
+536 TVINYILNNIKKIV

>member
-1 MSLIA
+1 MSLKT
-6 EQASML
+6 EQASL
-12 NFVNVSS
+12 INFVNFP
-19 LSEKDY
+19 LQNKNEF
-25 FVYDKYKSMFVVI
+25 FVYDQYTSTFIVI
-38 NNDSKTYSILAK
+38 NNDSKTYSFLAK
-50 KETITLSFSSLCFHP
+50 KEKITLSLSTLSP
-65 ITAISIDDSMLYLTE
+65 ITAISIDDSFLYLTE
-80 VHSNN
+80 VHLNN

-94 SIASIIFQSEK
+94 NISSVIFQSEN
-105 DKILSVLFISSKDA
+105 DTILSVLFISAKDA

-135 AEVTNGDIAREIIL
+135 AEETNGVIAREIIL

-155 DDFVYLKSKQILI
+155 DDFVYLKSKKILI
-168 LKSSVNFLMLNVNS
+168 IKSSVNFLMLNVNN

-205 IEDIYARSYFIHFTE
+205 IEDIYGRSYFIHFTE
-220 GQVQLINLRNVN
+220 GQVQLINLRSVN
-232 KIEKIIFFTNDVN
+232 KVEKIILFTNDLTD
-245 CSKIDYK
+245 SKIDYK
-252 ASKVQ
+252 TAKLQ
-257 FTNNLILVYIN
+257 FTNNLILIYIN

-285 VIDVDFQTA
+285 VIDIAMNYQ
-294 KVYGDF
+294 KVYGDY
-300 IDVNSKVCKVEFNL
+300 IEVDSEVCKVQFNL
-314 EFFYKNSNCNTFDT
+314 EFFYKNSNCNTYDT

-365 IRIIVKNNSKSS
+365 IRIIVRNNSKSPL
-377 MSKYERNY
+377 SKYERNY
-385 IPQEKLYA
+385 IPQEKLFA

-416 HILTESHIQID
+416 HILTENHIQID
-427 ETFFIILE
+427 ETFFIVLE
-435 NIVDTLDSFA
+435 NIVDTLDSFEL
-445 ILDSV
+445 LDSV

-464 LIDKSTEKEVAKK
+464 LIDKSTEKEVEYK

-495 IDEIALQ
+495 INEIVLQ

-536 TVINYILHNIKKIA
+536 TVINYILNNIKKIV

>member
-1 MSLIA
+1 MSLKT
-6 EQASML
+6 EQASL
-12 NFVNVSS
+12 VNFVNFP
-19 LSEKDY
+19 LQNKNEF
-25 FVYDKYKSMFVVI
+25 FVYDQYTSTFIVI
-38 NNDSKTYSILAK
+38 NNDSKTYSFLAK
-50 KETITLSFSSLCFHP
+50 KEKITLSLSTLSP
-65 ITAISIDDSMLYLTE
+65 ITAISIDDSFLYLTE
-80 VHSNN
+80 VHLNN

-94 SIASIIFQSEK
+94 NISSVIFQSEN
-105 DKILSVLFISSKDA
+105 DTILSVLFISAKDA

-135 AEVTNGDIAREIIL
+135 AEETNGAIAREIIL

-155 DDFVYLKSKQILI
+155 DDFVYLKSKKILI
-168 LKSSVNFLMLNVNS
+168 IKSSVNFLMLNVNN

-220 GQVQLINLRNVN
+220 GQVQLINLRSVN
-232 KIEKIIFFTNDVN
+232 KVEKIILFTNDLTD
-245 CSKIDYK
+245 SKIDYK
-252 ASKVQ
+252 TAKLQ
-257 FTNNLILVYIN
+257 FTNNLILIYIN

-285 VIDVDFQTA
+285 VIDIAMNYQ
-294 KVYGDF
+294 KVYGDY
-300 IDVNSKVCKVEFNL
+300 IEVDSEVCKVQFNL
-314 EFFYKNSNCNTFDT
+314 EFFYKNSNCNTYDT

-365 IRIIVKNNSKSS
+365 IRIIVRNNSKSPL
-377 MSKYERNY
+377 SKYERNY
-385 IPQEKLYA
+385 IPQEKLFA

-416 HILTESHIQID
+416 HILTENHIQID
-427 ETFFIILE
+427 ETFFIVLE
-435 NIVDTLDSFA
+435 NIVDTLDSFEL
-445 ILDSV
+445 LDSV

-458 EKFASF
+458 EKFALF
-464 LIDKSTEKEVAKK
+464 LIDKSTEKEVEYK

-495 IDEIALQ
+495 INEIVLQ

-536 TVINYILHNIKKIA
+536 TVINYILNNIKKIV

>member
-1 MSLIA
+1 MSLKT
-6 EQASML
+6 EQASL
-12 NFVNVSS
+12 INFVNFP
-19 LSEKDY
+19 LQNKNEF
-25 FVYDKYKSMFVVI
+25 FVYDQYTSTFIVI
-38 NNDSKTYSILAK
+38 NNDSKTYSFLAK
-50 KETITLSFSSLCFHP
+50 KEKITLSLSTLSP
-65 ITAISIDDSMLYLTE
+65 ITAISIDDLFLYLTE
-80 VHSNN
+80 VHLNN

-94 SIASIIFQSEK
+94 NISSVIFQSEN
-105 DKILSVLFISSKDA
+105 DTILSVLFISAKDA

-135 AEVTNGDIAREIIL
+135 AEETNGVIAREIIL

-155 DDFVYLKSKQILI
+155 DDFVYLKSKKILI
-168 LKSSVNFLMLNVNS
+168 IKSSVNFLMLNVNN

-220 GQVQLINLRNVN
+220 GQVQLINLRSVN
-232 KIEKIIFFTNDVN
+232 KVEKIILFTNDLTD
-245 CSKIDYK
+245 SKIDYK
-252 ASKVQ
+252 TAKLQ
-257 FTNNLILVYIN
+257 FTNNLILIYIN

-285 VIDVDFQTA
+285 VIDIAMNYQ
-294 KVYGDF
+294 KVYGDY
-300 IDVNSKVCKVEFNL
+300 IEVDSEVCKVQFNL
-314 EFFYKNSNCNTFDT
+314 EFFYKNSNCNTYDT

-365 IRIIVKNNSKSS
+365 IRIIVRNNSKSPL
-377 MSKYERNY
+377 SKYERNY
-385 IPQEKLYA
+385 IPQEKLFA

-416 HILTESHIQID
+416 HILTENHIQID
-427 ETFFIILE
+427 ETFFIVLE
-435 NIVDTLDSFA
+435 NIVDTLDSFEL
-445 ILDSV
+445 LDSV

-464 LIDKSTEKEVAKK
+464 LIDKSTEKEVEYK

-495 IDEIALQ
+495 INEIVLQ

-536 TVINYILHNIKKIA
+536 TVINYILNNIKKIV

>member
-1 MSLIA
+1 MSLKT
-6 EQASML
+6 EQASL
-12 NFVNVSS
+12 INFVNFP
-19 LSEKDY
+19 LQNKNEF
-25 FVYDKYKSMFVVI
+25 FVYDQYTSTFIVI
-38 NNDSKTYSILAK
+38 NNDSKTYSFLAK
-50 KETITLSFSSLCFHP
+50 KEKITLSLSTLSP
-65 ITAISIDDSMLYLTE
+65 ITAISIDDSFLYLTE
-80 VHSNN
+80 VHLNN

-94 SIASIIFQSEK
+94 NISSVIFQSEN
-105 DKILSVLFISSKDA
+105 DTILSVLFISAKDA

-135 AEVTNGDIAREIIL
+135 AEETNGAIAREIIL

-168 LKSSVNFLMLNVNS
+168 IKSSVNFLMLNVNS

-205 IEDIYARSYFIHFTE
+205 IEDIYDRSYFIHFTE
-220 GQVQLINLRNVN
+220 GQVQLINLRSVN
-232 KIEKIIFFTNDVN
+232 KVEKIILFTNDLTD
-245 CSKIDYK
+245 SKIDYK
-252 ASKVQ
+252 TAKLQ
-257 FTNNLILVYIN
+257 FTNNLILIYIN

-285 VIDVDFQTA
+285 VIDIAMNYQ
-294 KVYGDF
+294 KVYGDY
-300 IDVNSKVCKVEFNL
+300 IEVDSEVCKVQFNL

-365 IRIIVKNNSKSS
+365 IRIIVRNNSKSPL
-377 MSKYERNY
+377 SKYERNY
-385 IPQEKLYA
+385 IPQEKLFA

-416 HILTESHIQID
+416 HILTENHIQID
-427 ETFFIILE
+427 ETFFIVLE
-435 NIVDTLDSFA
+435 NIVDTLDSFEL
-445 ILDSV
+445 LDSV

-536 TVINYILHNIKKIA
+536 TVINYILNNIKKIV

>member
-1 MSLIA
+1 MSLKT
-6 EQASML
+6 EQASL
-12 NFVNVSS
+12 INFVNFP
-19 LSEKDY
+19 LQNKNEF
-25 FVYDKYKSMFVVI
+25 FVYDQYTSTFIVI
-38 NNDSKTYSILAK
+38 NNDSKTYSFLAK
-50 KETITLSFSSLCFHP
+50 KEKITLSLSTLSP
-65 ITAISIDDSMLYLTE
+65 ITAISIDDSFLYLTE
-80 VHSNN
+80 VHLNN

-94 SIASIIFQSEK
+94 NISSVIFQSEN
-105 DKILSVLFISSKDA
+105 DTILSVLFISAKDA

-135 AEVTNGDIAREIIL
+135 AEETNGVIAREIIL

-155 DDFVYLKSKQILI
+155 DDFVYLKSKKILI
-168 LKSSVNFLMLNVNS
+168 IKSSVNFLMLNVNN

-220 GQVQLINLRNVN
+220 GQVQLINLRSVN
-232 KIEKIIFFTNDVN
+232 KVEKIILFTNDLTD
-245 CSKIDYK
+245 SKIDYK
-252 ASKVQ
+252 TAKLQ
-257 FTNNLILVYIN
+257 FTNNLILIYIN

-285 VIDVDFQTA
+285 VIDIAMNYQ
-294 KVYGDF
+294 KVYGDY
-300 IDVNSKVCKVEFNL
+300 IEVDSEVCKVQFNL
-314 EFFYKNSNCNTFDT
+314 EFFYKNSNCNTYDT

-365 IRIIVKNNSKSS
+365 IRIIVRNNSKSPL
-377 MSKYERNY
+377 SKYERNY
-385 IPQEKLYA
+385 IPQEKLFA

-416 HILTESHIQID
+416 HILTENHIQID
-427 ETFFIILE
+427 ETFFIVLE
-435 NIVDTLDSFA
+435 NIVDTLDSFEL
-445 ILDSV
+445 LDSV

-464 LIDKSTEKEVAKK
+464 LIDKSTEKEVEYK

-495 IDEIALQ
+495 INEIVLQ

-536 TVINYILHNIKKIA
+536 TVINYILNNIKKIV

>member
-1 MSLIA
+1 MSLKT
-6 EQASML
+6 EQAL
-12 NFVNVSS
+12 INFVNFP
-19 LSEKDY
+19 LQNKNEF
-25 FVYDKYKSMFVVI
+25 FVYDQYTSTFIVI
-38 NNDSKTYSILAK
+38 NNDSKTYSFLAK
-50 KETITLSFSSLCFHP
+50 KEKITLSLSTLSP
-65 ITAISIDDSMLYLTE
+65 ITAISIDDSFLYLTE
-80 VHSNN
+80 VHLNN

-94 SIASIIFQSEK
+94 NISSVIFQSEN
-105 DKILSVLFISSKDA
+105 DTILSVLFISAKDA

-135 AEVTNGDIAREIIL
+135 AEETNGVIAREIIL

-155 DDFVYLKSKQILI
+155 DDFVYLKSKKILI
-168 LKSSVNFLMLNVNS
+168 IKSSVNFLMLNVNN

-205 IEDIYARSYFIHFTE
+205 IEDIYDRSYFIHFTE
-220 GQVQLINLRNVN
+220 GQVQLINLRSVN
-232 KIEKIIFFTNDVN
+232 KVEKIILFTNDLTD
-245 CSKIDYK
+245 SKIDYK
-252 ASKVQ
+252 TAKLQ
-257 FTNNLILVYIN
+257 FTNNLILIYIN

-285 VIDVDFQTA
+285 VIDIAMNYQ
-294 KVYGDF
+294 KVYGDY
-300 IDVNSKVCKVEFNL
+300 IEVDSEVCKVQFNL
-314 EFFYKNSNCNTFDT
+314 EFFYKNSNCNTYDT

-365 IRIIVKNNSKSS
+365 IRIIVRNNSKSPL
-377 MSKYERNY
+377 SKYERNY
-385 IPQEKLYA
+385 IPQEKLFA

-416 HILTESHIQID
+416 HILTENHIQID
-427 ETFFIILE
+427 ETFFIVLE
-435 NIVDTLDSFA
+435 NIVDTLDSFEL
-445 ILDSV
+445 LDSV

-464 LIDKSTEKEVAKK
+464 LIDKSTEKEVEYK

-495 IDEIALQ
+495 INEIVLQ

-536 TVINYILHNIKKIA
+536 TVINYILNSIKKIV